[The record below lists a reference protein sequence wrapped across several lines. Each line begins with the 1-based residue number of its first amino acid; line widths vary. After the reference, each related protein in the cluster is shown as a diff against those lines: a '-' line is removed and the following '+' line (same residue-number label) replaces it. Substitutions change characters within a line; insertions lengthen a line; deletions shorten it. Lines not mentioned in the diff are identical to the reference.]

1 MTSSRDFVRE
11 KPTWCPGCGDFGV
24 LKAIQD
30 AAADSG
36 LSPEDMVMV
45 SGIGCSGKI
54 TSYFRSYG
62 FHSMHGRTLP
72 VATGIRLANPALK
85 VIAVGGDGDGYGI
98 GLNHLIHAI
107 RRNVDLTY
115 IVMHNHVYGNTKGQT
130 APTSDVGYVSGS
142 TPMGAIE
149 EPVRPLSLALASGA
163 TFVAQGMAG
172 NIRQLTR
179 LIREGMAHE
188 GFAFINVFSPCV
200 TYDKK
205 HTYAWYKERLVD
217 LDECEGYDC
226 TDPAAAFAKVTQHG
240 ELVTGLIHRR
250 ARPSF
255 ERQLPKHRFQK
266 RDGKR
271 MALKDVMFEIFSE

>member
-1 MTSSRDFVRE
+1 MHTHREFVKE

-30 AAADSG
+30 AAARIG
-36 LSPEDMVMV
+36 LSPKDIVMV

-85 VIAVGGDGDGYGI
+85 VLAVGGDGDGYGI
-98 GLNHLIHAI
+98 GLNHFIHAI

-115 IVMHNHVYGNTKGQT
+115 IVMDNHVYGNTKGQT
-130 APTSDVGYVSGS
+130 APTSDIGYVSGS
-142 TPMGAIE
+142 TPMGSIE
-149 EPVRPLSLALASGA
+149 EPVRPLSLALAAGV
-163 TFVAQGMAG
+163 TYIAQGMAG
-172 NIRQLTR
+172 NIKQLER
-179 LIREGMAHE
+179 LIRKGMEHE

-205 HTYAWYKERLVD
+205 HTYTWYKEHLID
-217 LDECEGYDC
+217 LDEDKDYDPSNLA
-226 TDPAAAFAKVTQHG
+226 TAFAKVTEHA
-240 ELVTGLIHRR
+240 ERVSGLIYQRIK
-250 ARPSF
+250 PSF
-255 ERQLPKHRFQK
+255 ERQLPKNKIAKKNEQP
-266 RDGKR
+266 
-271 MALKDVMFEIFSE
+271 ALKDVMFEAFS